1 MIIDTPGANR
11 LTGRG
16 DMLVVSPGR
25 DEPTRVQCALV
36 DTPEIIDIVRFISQQ
51 RGYPGPFALP
61 EYVDP
66 NDEEASL
73 GDVDL
78 HRRDQ
83 LFEECARMVVQ
94 YQQGSTSMLQRKL
107 NVGYARAGRIMDQL
121 EAAGIVGPQEGS
133 KSRSVLVTDLDT
145 LDRILESLN
154 HI

>member
-1 MIIDTPGANR
+1 M
-11 LTGRG
+11 
-16 DMLVVSPGR
+16 
-25 DEPTRVQCALV
+25 
-36 DTPEIIDIVRFISQQ
+36 
-51 RGYPGPFALP
+51 
-61 EYVDP
+61 
-66 NDEEASL
+66 

-78 HRRDQ
+78 HKRDH
-83 LFEECARMVVQ
+83 LCEECAKMVVQ

-133 KSRSVLVTDLDT
+133 KARSVLVTDLDT